1 MRVVSGEVL
10 VAYLALVTVL
20 MLTPGP
26 DMLFVLASGVRSGS
40 RAGFVA
46 AVGVAVG
53 ETIHLL
59 AAAAGLAA
67 LFRAAPLLYD
77 LVRFAGAAYLLWLG
91 VRSLRR
97 GGPAAADGRGGAPS
111 TRGAFWRGLV
121 TNVLNPKMALFT
133 VALLPQF
140 VDPSRG
146 QVPAQFL
153 VLGACFVAIEIMVDG
168 TVGLAAGRLRR
179 VLARRPRAARGLD
192 LASGSVFVGLAAKL
206 AFTR

>member
-1 MRVVSGEVL
+1 
-10 VAYLALVTVL
+10 
-20 MLTPGP
+20 
-26 DMLFVLASGVRSGS
+26 
-40 RAGFVA
+40 
-46 AVGVAVG
+46 
-53 ETIHLL
+53 
-59 AAAAGLAA
+59 
-67 LFRAAPLLYD
+67 
-77 LVRFAGAAYLLWLG
+77 VRFAGAAYLLWLG
-91 VRSLRR
+91 LRSLSSR

-111 TRGAFWRGLV
+111 TRRAFWRGLV

-179 VLARRPRAARGLD
+179 VLARRPRVARGLD

-206 AFTR
+206 ALTR